1 MLWIDTSGNLTNK
14 ICSRCY
20 NRSIVSIRTTVTLDE
35 DVVDRVKQEARS
47 KGIPFR
53 QALNDILRFGLL
65 ASRKAPQAA
74 AFRIVPKHIGTI
86 PGLNYDNVSAL

>member
-1 MLWIDTSGNLTNK
+1 
-14 ICSRCY
+14 
-20 NRSIVSIRTTVTLDE
+20 VSIRTTVTLDE

-74 AFRIVPKHIGTI
+74 AFRIVPKHMGTK
-86 PGLNYDNVSAL
+86 PGLNYDNVSALLELGEGENHR